1 MVGVIA
7 NTWFPKVI
15 AVICVLGVISA
26 AITSG
31 DTALRSARLIVADF
45 LHFDQKPIKNRLFV
59 ALPIF
64 AITAAV
70 LVYSLIDAKGFD
82 VIWRYFAWSNQV
94 LATVTLW
101 TITVYLFLKRKPYI
115 LTLLPAMFMTMVT
128 GCFLFVAEK
137 EGLGAVIPR
146 WLGYTIGAAI
156 TLLATAIFFFWTRKR
171 EAKEQ

>member
-1 MVGVIA
+1 M
-7 NTWFPKVI
+7 
-15 AVICVLGVISA
+15 
-26 AITSG
+26 
-31 DTALRSARLIVADF
+31 
-45 LHFDQKPIKNRLFV
+45 
-59 ALPIF
+59 
-64 AITAAV
+64 

-156 TLLATAIFFFWTRKR
+156 TLLATAIFFFWTRKK
-171 EAKEQ
+171 ETKEQ

>member
-1 MVGVIA
+1 M
-7 NTWFPKVI
+7 
-15 AVICVLGVISA
+15 
-26 AITSG
+26 
-31 DTALRSARLIVADF
+31 ADF
-45 LHFDQKPIKNRLFV
+45 LHYEQKPVKNRLFV

-64 AITAAV
+64 AVTAGV

-101 TITVYLFLKRKPYI
+101 TLTVYLCYRHKPYI
-115 LTLLPAMFMTMVT
+115 ITLLPAMFMTMVT

-137 EGLGAVIPR
+137 EGLGSLIPR

-156 TLLATAIFFFWTRKR
+156 TFALTLLFYVWKR
-171 EAKEQ
+171 RRGGKEASDKE